1 MSDRLWELLEPFYR
15 EGNWEYPK
23 TRGVAQ
29 KKLLKSEKEVKKV
42 TTPLR
47 EKNTTAS
54 KSTRKA
60 ATPQRYNRQLA
71 ALSGGTPKRGTPSR
85 KKILSSTFAQKDD
98 DTADFVSISKLIFN
112 KSLSF
117 FPVLIIDKKII

>member
-1 MSDRLWELLEPFYR
+1 MKPFYR

-23 TRGVAQ
+23 SRGSAP
-29 KKLLKSEKEVKKV
+29 KKLLKSEKEAKREKA

-47 EKNTTAS
+47 EKNTAAA
-54 KSTRKA
+54 KSTRKN

-85 KKILSSTFAQKDD
+85 KKIISSTFAQKDD
-98 DTADFVSISKLIFN
+98 DTADFVSIGELK
-112 KSLSF
+112 KKYW
-117 FPVLIIDKKII
+117 KKILKKKVLACISVKVHQ